1 MTLTDAKQL
10 VLQECEREKK
20 ITTRNLIIVAV
31 LAIIGVVLLAIFAL
45 PILGK
50 MMNSAEG
57 IPPQIKYILPI
68 VVIASVYYPLMR
80 ARAIFGRKQKVEAF
94 FSLVQAGKE
103 VRFHHELETYL
114 TVIPLGKIKY
124 QLDPI
129 TRIYVSIDNQQYELP
144 IQKYRAAD
152 LKRVLEQP
160 QNMETYNE
168 VMKELYNKTDETK
181 ATKIT
186 PEEKISLK
194 PVEEFRSFAEK
205 EFGTELAAME
215 KGRGVSKNTLYMQ
228 IAFAVALMGT
238 IAYLVLS
245 GTLSVGSSNYIFIIL
260 AIMIG
265 GSFLWTMFTKRYM
278 QSRLTGTT
286 DFTQV
291 KKKVFSKV
299 VQYISPQFQY
309 FENGHIGI
317 AEFIDSLLFKFERY
331 TLKGGDQIVG
341 HYNGIPFQSCNLMV
355 TFRPNMRNEK
365 EGDDVVFY
373 GNFFV
378 ARSPK
383 TFEHPI
389 VVRPVKGFFSD
400 FNDNAISTYLNY
412 GGERIRLED
421 PEFEKQF
428 EVYCDDQIT
437 ARYVLTPAFMQRL
450 KKLNERHK
458 GQVYF
463 GINKNNIVIA
473 TNEGNSLMTVGNSP
487 AAMLFQKIDLPMVES
502 VYREL
507 VEQLQMID
515 TLKLVDN

>member
-68 VVIASVYYPLMR
+68 AVIASVYYPLMR

-94 FSLVQAGKE
+94 FNLVQAGKE

-160 QNMETYNE
+160 QNMGTYNE
-168 VMKELYNKTDETK
+168 VMKELYNKTDDIK

-215 KGRGVSKNTLYMQ
+215 KGRSVSKNTLYMQ

-265 GSFLWTMFTKRYM
+265 GSFL
-278 QSRLTGTT
+278 
-286 DFTQV
+286 
-291 KKKVFSKV
+291 
-299 VQYISPQFQY
+299 
-309 FENGHIGI
+309 
-317 AEFIDSLLFKFERY
+317 
-331 TLKGGDQIVG
+331 
-341 HYNGIPFQSCNLMV
+341 
-355 TFRPNMRNEK
+355 
-365 EGDDVVFY
+365 
-373 GNFFV
+373 
-378 ARSPK
+378 
-383 TFEHPI
+383 
-389 VVRPVKGFFSD
+389 
-400 FNDNAISTYLNY
+400 
-412 GGERIRLED
+412 
-421 PEFEKQF
+421 
-428 EVYCDDQIT
+428 
-437 ARYVLTPAFMQRL
+437 
-450 KKLNERHK
+450 
-458 GQVYF
+458 
-463 GINKNNIVIA
+463 
-473 TNEGNSLMTVGNSP
+473 
-487 AAMLFQKIDLPMVES
+487 
-502 VYREL
+502 
-507 VEQLQMID
+507 
-515 TLKLVDN
+515 

>member
-1 MTLTDAKQL
+1 M
-10 VLQECEREKK
+10 
-20 ITTRNLIIVAV
+20 
-31 LAIIGVVLLAIFAL
+31 
-45 PILGK
+45 
-50 MMNSAEG
+50 
-57 IPPQIKYILPI
+57 
-68 VVIASVYYPLMR
+68 
-80 ARAIFGRKQKVEAF
+80 
-94 FSLVQAGKE
+94 
-103 VRFHHELETYL
+103 
-114 TVIPLGKIKY
+114 
-124 QLDPI
+124 
-129 TRIYVSIDNQQYELP
+129 
-144 IQKYRAAD
+144 
-152 LKRVLEQP
+152 LEQP
-160 QNMETYNE
+160 KNMGTYNE
-168 VMKELYNKTDETK
+168 VMKELYNKTDDTK

-215 KGRGVSKNTLYMQ
+215 KGRSVSKNTLYMQ

-428 EVYCDDQIT
+428 EVYCDDQVT

-473 TNEGNSLMTVGNSP
+473 TNEGNSLMTVGSSP